1 MLMAARMAF
10 ADVVAVISNDA
21 PGAGRLIRLKM
32 DSRAVLVNILRKRV
46 LTSDEI
52 EREPVPVTTIAV
64 FASTPSMVG
73 QVGEAG
79 VQVQLAKFPWQCGQT
94 VSTVCRRKKSSDAK
108 KSMAEVSDKGS
119 NPGSGAACK
128 ADSYFKR

>member
-1 MLMAARMAF
+1 MLMAAKMAF
-10 ADVVAVISNDA
+10 ADVVSVISKGA
-21 PGAGRLIRLKM
+21 PGAGRLIKFKM

-52 EREPVPVTTIAV
+52 VRAPAPAATIAM
-64 FASTPSMVG
+64 FASTPATVG
-73 QVGEAG
+73 QVGEVG

-108 KSMAEVSDKGS
+108 KSMAEVSDNGS

-128 ADSYFKR
+128 DDS

>member
-21 PGAGRLIRLKM
+21 PGAGRLIRFKM

-52 EREPVPVTTIAV
+52 ERTPAPAATT
-64 FASTPSMVG
+64 
-73 QVGEAG
+73 
-79 VQVQLAKFPWQCGQT
+79 
-94 VSTVCRRKKSSDAK
+94 
-108 KSMAEVSDKGS
+108 
-119 NPGSGAACK
+119 AA
-128 ADSYFKR
+128 FV